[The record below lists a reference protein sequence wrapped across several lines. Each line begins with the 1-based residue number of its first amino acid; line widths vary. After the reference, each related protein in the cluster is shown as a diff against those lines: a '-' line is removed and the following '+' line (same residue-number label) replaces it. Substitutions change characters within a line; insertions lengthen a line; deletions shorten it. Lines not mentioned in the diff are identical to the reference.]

1 MTDVSAVQDVE
12 DMRGLVIEAG
22 GNEPTVELRLVRAAR
37 VLGLNLSKARSIYH
51 RKAKRIDAY
60 QYVGAQRRMDE
71 MRLRQLEVKRQQV
84 VALEAQYGHD
94 RDALKAR
101 LAELAGPY
109 LQLLEKLGVLEK
121 GTARSPEDG
130 EA

>member
-84 VALEAQYGHD
+84 
-94 RDALKAR
+94 
-101 LAELAGPY
+101 
-109 LQLLEKLGVLEK
+109 
-121 GTARSPEDG
+121 
-130 EA
+130 